1 MKKGKILTVLILLA
15 VCLLFLLMADQSG
28 FIPAAWAK
36 KPDKPPGQ
44 EKEPEYT
51 TVYGY
56 AMLAN
61 RDGDKIQSDLGQY
74 IDCTLEGEN
83 GKDFVEMEIYNNDS
97 SLKRV
102 EVYCGKITYHHP
114 DCDPSTR
121 RAIFDFAVYTESET
135 TGNAI
140 YDILRWYR
148 ENGDYVE
155 RRTDAPGFLEEDSVH
170 AVIHMNADE
179 REKIEFVVDPS
190 DDGQNP
196 RAITQSAVDAFYD
209 DDKNI
214 DYWNTSQFD
223 EPGQIIYSLYYG
235 NDGFDISATDRD
247 EDGSLD
253 TWVLTPKNPDPVIL
267 GAYRQKPGPPG
278 ITELA
283 RYDAVP
289 FQLIVSLNSLEN
301 YPAAPGKHDSLS
313 ALWGKIKTQ

>member
-1 MKKGKILTVLILLA
+1 MRKGKFFIVLIPL
-15 VCLLFLLMADQSG
+15 VLLMVDQSG
-28 FIPAAWAK
+28 FIPAAWAV

-61 RDGDKIQSDLGQY
+61 RDGDRIRSDGQGQY
-74 IDCTLEGEN
+74 VDCTLG
-83 GKDFVEMEIYNNDS
+83 GKDFVEMEIYNDG

-102 EVYCGKITYHHP
+102 EVYCGKITHHHP
-114 DCDPSTR
+114 GCDPSTR
-121 RAIFDFAVYTESET
+121 RAIFDFAVYTESEA

-140 YDILRWYR
+140 YDILGYYR
-148 ENGDYVE
+148 ENGAYVE

-170 AVIHMNADE
+170 AVIHMNANE
-179 REKIEFVVDPS
+179 REKIQFVVDPS
-190 DDGQNP
+190 HDGQDP
-196 RAITQSAVDAFYD
+196 KAITQGAVDAFYD

-214 DYWNTSQFD
+214 DYSNNSQFD

-235 NDGFDISATDRD
+235 DDGFEIHT
-247 EDGSLD
+247 EDGKPD
-253 TWVLTPKNPDPVIL
+253 TWILTSKDIDPVIL

-283 RYDAVP
+283 QYDAVP
-289 FQLIVSLNSLEN
+289 FQLTVSINSLEN

-313 ALWGKIKTQ
+313 ALWGKMKTQ